1 MKRGRMPELLEFRRH
16 SPTGAIAEGVLL
28 RQDHG
33 FVLKTPESERRI
45 DAADVP
51 SALKSAPEITTF
63 AASDRLS
70 VTCADAKSRA
80 SLIAMLVDSEPDVEF
95 DDSRWPEDAA
105 TPPWDEYP
113 DSESVLRRRWI
124 EIDGAEYHPLDLPD
138 RTRAV
143 RYDSASGLIDA
154 GEVLV
159 RARWTVDSAVTSSE
173 GDDTLALVGGD
184 VLLSQ
189 QRGELPGAS
198 IEVIS
203 AGALPERIANW
214 LADNAY
220 APSAVLSIVG
230 TPGLPVELK
239 VPQAVQ
245 IDGYLAPAVLD
256 ALCRS
261 GDTYARLRRALA
273 ELNSEDGESLY
284 VRLSAVASG
293 DELLQ
298 DVLAPFV

>member
-1 MKRGRMPELLEFRRH
+1 MPELIRVRRH
-16 SPTGAIAEGVLL
+16 SPTGDVVESVLL
-28 RQDHG
+28 RQDQA
-33 FVLKTPESERRI
+33 FVLNTAEGERQI

-51 SALKSAPEITTF
+51 SALKSAPELTTF

-70 VTCADAKSRA
+70 VTCADARSRA
-80 SLIAMLVDSEPDVEF
+80 SLIAMLVDNEPEVEF

-124 EIDGAEYHPLDLPD
+124 EIDGAEYHPLDLAD

-143 RYDSASGLIDA
+143 RYDSDSGLIDA

-159 RARWTVDSAVTSSE
+159 RARSTVDSAVMSSE

-189 QRGELPGAS
+189 QRGDLPGAS
-198 IEVIS
+198 IQVIS
-203 AGALPERIANW
+203 AGALPQRVANW

-220 APSAVLSIVG
+220 APAAVVSIVG
-230 TPGLPVELK
+230 TPGLPAELK
-239 VPQAVQ
+239 VSQGVRV
-245 IDGYLAPAVLD
+245 DEHLAPAVLD

-261 GDTYARLRRALA
+261 SDSYARLLHALA
-273 ELNSEDGESLY
+273 EPNSEDGESLY
-284 VRLSAVASG
+284 TRLSAVASG